1 MKHNF
6 KRLAIWQKAREF
18 VKSVYEI
25 SRQFPKEEQYG
36 LTAQIRRAAVSI
48 PSNIAEGCG
57 RSTNKQLVHFLG
69 ISTGSSCEVE
79 TQLYLAHD
87 LEFIDEA
94 ELKETLLQSE
104 ELRKMIVGF
113 SNRLTSDF

>member
-6 KRLAIWQKAREF
+6 KRLTIWQKAREF
-18 VKSVYEI
+18 VKSIYEI
-25 SRQFPKEEQYG
+25 SQQFPKEEQYG
-36 LTAQIRRAAVSI
+36 LNAQIRRAAVSI

-57 RSTNKQLVHFLG
+57 RSTNKQLVQFLG

-94 ELKETLLQSE
+94 ELKEILLQSE

-113 SNRLTSDF
+113 SNRLTSDL